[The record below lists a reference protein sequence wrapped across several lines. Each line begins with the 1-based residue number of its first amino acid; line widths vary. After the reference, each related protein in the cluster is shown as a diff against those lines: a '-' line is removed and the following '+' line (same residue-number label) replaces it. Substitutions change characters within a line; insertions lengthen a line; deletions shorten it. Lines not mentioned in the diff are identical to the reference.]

1 MTRALS
7 LSLVLGRRG
16 RWGGEGEGG
25 GSGVKDCGTQA
36 TVFPVQNCNELL
48 LGENTGPVL
57 LECPGPQE
65 TGNFAF
71 IQKCPGFEMLTSH
84 SNSFRHRVSLAS

>member
-16 RWGGEGEGG
+16 RWGRGGGEGG
-25 GSGVKDCGTQA
+25 GSGTQA
-36 TVFPVQNCNELL
+36 TVFPVQSCSEFLP
-48 LGENTGPVL
+48 GENTDQVL

-65 TGNFAF
+65 TGNFAL

-84 SNSFRHRVSLAS
+84 SNSFRHRVGLAS